1 LYSSLCDKGDADM
14 DNLVACA
21 LLPHPPIMIPEVGKE
36 ELAKIKST
44 VLAVKAAAER
54 IKEHN
59 PQTIVLITPHGPVF
73 EDAVSISIHPR
84 LKGNLAAFG
93 VPEVNLGF
101 ETDGLLI
108 KQIIRKAER
117 LGVNLL
123 ELTDEVAKNY
133 RLNLSLDH
141 GALVPLY
148 YLHQAGFKG
157 QLVHLSIGMLPY
169 EEMYTFGK
177 AVQAAIGV
185 VDKKVA
191 VIASGDLSHRLLPE
205 APAGYSPR
213 ARDFDQQLLAAM
225 ERLDIKS
232 LLSMDRA
239 LIQEA
244 GECGLRPAVFL
255 LGVLGGLLAESKVLS
270 YEGPFGVGYGVVLAE
285 IKDAKPKRKRTKEKP
300 SEPVMLARQSLEY
313 YLEYHEIMPAP
324 ENLPQLLNGKAG
336 AFVSLKKAGR
346 LRGCIGTFLA
356 TEATIAE
363 EIIENAIKAATQDPR
378 FTPVGAEELAAI
390 DISVDIL
397 SEPEG
402 VQSMDEL
409 DPERYGVIVRRGNR
423 TGLLLPMLEGVNT
436 VEEQLSIAKEK
447 AGIGPEEAVEIYRF
461 SVTRYH

>member
-1 LYSSLCDKGDADM
+1 LNTCDKGDADM

-21 LLPHPPIMIPEVGKE
+21 LLPHPPIMVPEVGGE
-36 ELAKIKST
+36 ELAKVEAT
-44 VLAVKAAAER
+44 VSAVKAAAER

-73 EDAVSISIHPR
+73 QDAVSISIHPR

-108 KQIIRKAER
+108 KHIIRKAER

-133 RLNLSLDH
+133 RLQLSLDH

-213 ARDFDQQLLAAM
+213 GQEFDQKIMAAM
-225 ERLDIKS
+225 ENLDIKS
-232 LLSMDRA
+232 LLGMDRS
-239 LIQEA
+239 LIEEA

-255 LGVLGGLLAESKVLS
+255 LGVLGGLQAEAKALS
-270 YEGPFGVGYGVVLAE
+270 YEGPFGVGYGVVIAE
-285 IKDAKPKRKRTKEKP
+285 LKNNAKARQKKSRQKI
-300 SEPVMLARQSLEY
+300 SEPVRLARQSLEH
-313 YLEYHEIMPAP
+313 YLEKHDIMPVP
-324 ENLPQLLNGKAG
+324 KELPPLLSGKAG
-336 AFVSLKKAGR
+336 AFVSLKKDGR
-346 LRGCIGTFLA
+346 LRGCIGTFMS

-363 EIIENAIKAATQDPR
+363 EIIHNAVKAATQDPR
-378 FTPVGAEELAAI
+378 FTPVVPEELSDI

-402 VQSMDEL
+402 VNSIDEL
-409 DPERYGVIVRRGNR
+409 NPGLYGVIVRRGNR
-423 TGLLLPMLEGVNT
+423 TGLLLPMLEGVDT
-436 VEEQLSIAKEK
+436 VEQQLSIAKEK
-447 AGIGPEEAVEIYRF
+447 AGIGIEEQVEIYRF
-461 SVTRYH
+461 SVTRYQ

>member
-1 LYSSLCDKGDADM
+1 M

-36 ELAKIKST
+36 ELAKITAT
-44 VLAVKAAAER
+44 VSAVKAAAER

-73 EDAVSISIHPR
+73 QDAVSISIHPR

-133 RLNLSLDH
+133 RLSLSLDH

-177 AVQAAIGV
+177 AVQAAIGII
-185 VDKKVA
+185 DKKVA
-191 VIASGDLSHRLLPE
+191 VIASGDLSHRLVPD

-213 ARDFDQQLLAAM
+213 GQEFDQKLLAAM
-225 ERLDIKS
+225 EHLDIKS
-232 LLSMDRA
+232 LLGMERT
-239 LIQEA
+239 LIEEA

-255 LGVLGGLLAESKVLS
+255 LGVLGGLSAKAEVLS
-270 YEGPFGVGYGVVLAE
+270 YEGPFGVGYGVVIAE
-285 IKDAKPKRKRTKEKP
+285 LNNAKAKQKKARQKI
-300 SEPVMLARQSLEY
+300 SEPAQLARQSLEY
-313 YLEYHEIMPAP
+313 YLEHHELMAVP
-324 ENLPQLLNGKAG
+324 EKLSPLLSGRAG
-336 AFVSLKKAGR
+336 VFVSLKKGGR
-346 LRGCIGTFLA
+346 LRGCIGTFLS

-363 EIIENAIKAATQDPR
+363 EVIHNAVKAATKDPR
-378 FTPVGAEELAAI
+378 FTPVVTEELTGI

-402 VQSMDEL
+402 ISSIEEL
-409 DPERYGVIVRRGNR
+409 DPARYGVIVKKGMR

-447 AGIGPEEAVEIYRF
+447 AGIRSEEQAEVYRF
-461 SVTRYH
+461 TVTRYQ

>member
-1 LYSSLCDKGDADM
+1 M

-21 LLPHPPIMIPEVGKE
+21 LLPHPPLMVPEVGKE
-36 ELAKIKST
+36 ELSKIKDT
-44 VLAVKAAAER
+44 VTAVTKAAER

-73 EDAVSISIHPR
+73 KDAVSISIHPR
-84 LKGNLAAFG
+84 LKGNMSAFG

-108 KQIIRKAER
+108 KQIVRKAER
-117 LGVNLL
+117 LGINLL

-133 RLNLSLDH
+133 RLSLSLDH

-191 VIASGDLSHRLLPE
+191 VIASGDLSHRLLPD

-213 ARDFDQQLLAAM
+213 GGEFDKKLLQAM
-225 ERLDIKS
+225 ENLDIKA
-232 LLSMDRA
+232 LLGMEQA
-239 LIQEA
+239 LIEEA

-255 LGVLGGLLAESKVLS
+255 LGVLGGLCAEAKVLS

-285 IKDAKPKRKRTKEKP
+285 LKDGKPKQKRTSAKS
-300 SEPVMLARQSLEY
+300 SEPVKLAKASLEY
-313 YLEYHEIMPAP
+313 YLEHYEVMPVP
-324 ENLPQLLNGKAG
+324 EKLPPLLKGRAG
-336 AFVSLKKAGR
+336 AFVSIKKAGR
-346 LRGCIGTFLA
+346 LRGCIGTFLS

-363 EIIENAIKAATQDPR
+363 EIIHNAIKAATEDPR
-378 FTPVGAEELAAI
+378 FTPVTAEELSDI

-402 VQSMDEL
+402 IRSIEEL
-409 DPERYGVIVRRGNR
+409 DPARYGVIVRKGMR
-423 TGLLLPMLEGVNT
+423 TGLLLPMLEGVET
-436 VEEQLSIAKEK
+436 VAEQLSIAKEK
-447 AGIGPEEAVEIYRF
+447 AGIGPEEETEIYRF
-461 SVTRYH
+461 TVTRYK